1 MNIDTKTLVE
11 MSEANQ
17 NFSKAARVV
26 DREGVAVIMKNN
38 KPKYV
43 VLGFEEYEEVKTAI
57 QLRKKKIEDA
67 ADELL
72 AENLEAL
79 MELAK

>member
-17 NFSKAARVV
+17 NFSEAARVV

>member
-17 NFSKAARVV
+17 NFSNAARVV
-26 DREGVAVIMKNN
+26 DREGVAVIIKNN

-57 QLRKKKIEDA
+57 QLRKKKIEDV

>member
-26 DREGVAVIMKNN
+26 DQEGVAVIMKNS

>member
-1 MNIDTKTLVE
+1 

-26 DREGVAVIMKNN
+26 DQEGVAVIMKNS